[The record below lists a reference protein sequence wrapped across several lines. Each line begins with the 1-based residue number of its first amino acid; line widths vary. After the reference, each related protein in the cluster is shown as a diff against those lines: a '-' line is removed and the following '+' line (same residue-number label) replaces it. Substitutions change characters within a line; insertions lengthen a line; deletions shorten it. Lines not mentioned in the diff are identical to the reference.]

1 MLLLRTG
8 KQLRSA
14 ALTADGWHLM
24 ADVVTSLGLII
35 GVGLVVLTGIIEI
48 DPVVAALAG
57 VYVLWSG
64 LGTISSSVGAL
75 MDAAPDHAIVTRIR
89 ELLAESAAGALEVH
103 DLRMRH
109 AGRLTYLE
117 FHLVVPGSMTV
128 AEAHAIC
135 DRIEFPAAYRNGLP
149 RDHHPRGA
157 GGEGQ
162 APRGTDP
169 VTLDLFTPEA
179 VRTQCN
185 AVLALA
191 QQDRL
196 RHLRLAPQRLDNAAD
211 YVAAVTRDR
220 FPDLR
225 VPLHSR
231 WRHFGAG
238 GVDRRALYPDDPAAR
253 LELCILSVLLDA
265 GAGSRW
271 TYREPGTGL
280 SLTRSEGLAVASLHA
295 FRSGLLRAD
304 TASLAACSET
314 ALAEAFQASDA
325 NPLEGLAG
333 RAALLRRLGAVL
345 QDRNASR
352 LSDLFAPLRTG
363 AGVTARDILILVL
376 RTLPP
381 IWPRPEGD
389 VWQHPDI
396 GPVPLHKLSQWLS
409 YSLTETLEMEGITV
423 TGLDALTGL
432 AEYRNGRPVPGY
444 RRAVPA
450 RSFAR
455 RTTPSG

>member
-1 MLLLRTG
+1 M
-8 KQLRSA
+8 
-14 ALTADGWHLM
+14 
-24 ADVVTSLGLII
+24 
-35 GVGLVVLTGIIEI
+35 
-48 DPVVAALAG
+48 
-57 VYVLWSG
+57 
-64 LGTISSSVGAL
+64 
-75 MDAAPDHAIVTRIR
+75 
-89 ELLAESAAGALEVH
+89 
-103 DLRMRH
+103 
-109 AGRLTYLE
+109 
-117 FHLVVPGSMTV
+117 
-128 AEAHAIC
+128 
-135 DRIEFPAAYRNGLP
+135 
-149 RDHHPRGA
+149 
-157 GGEGQ
+157 
-162 APRGTDP
+162 
-169 VTLDLFTPEA
+169 TLDLFTPEA

-432 AEYRNGRPVPGY
+432 AEYRNGGLFLDTGVLSLRDPSLAGQPLPVDHLAIVEWRATTVALLDRLTPMIRLRLGTPLSLGQILEGGTWEAG
-444 RRAVPA
+444 RRLAQE
-450 RSFAR
+450 R
-455 RTTPSG
+455 RGDLSPPLRIISDGSVF